1 VHVLRTP
8 IDKMGAQR
16 EQWDDGNNV
25 LAVAPGVVLG
35 YERNTT
41 TQPLPDRRRHR
52 DHPGGRLRARPGPRR
67 AALHHLPHGTR
78 SSRRTRGGDVME
90 SAVQGDNVANL
101 RGRSFLKELDF
112 TVEEWT
118 HLLDLA
124 QRLKFERSIGTTHQ
138 RLAGANLALIFE
150 KASTRT
156 RSAFEVAAHHQG
168 AHVTYL
174 DPEGSHFGHKESVKD
189 TARVLGRMYDGI
201 EYRGFSQAT
210 VELLAQHAGVPV
222 WNGLTDEWHPTQS
235 LCDML
240 TMREAVHKEDNR
252 IAFAYC
258 GDARNN
264 VANSLLVAGAMLGMD
279 VRMVGPEVLWN
290 PPAVIAAARDIAA
303 GTGARITHTADPAAG
318 VYGVDVVYTDVWV
331 SMGEPASAWDDRIAL
346 LTPYQVNAELLERTG
361 DPAVKF
367 MHCLP
372 ALHDRISSVG
382 EELYAAHGLS
392 ALEVTDEVFESGHSI
407 VFDQAENRMHT
418 IEAVLVATLAG

>member
-1 VHVLRTP
+1 MITHV
-8 IDKMGAQR
+8 R
-16 EQWDDGNNV
+16 EGGELTLGRADGV
-25 LAVAPGVVLG
+25 LK
-35 YERNTT
+35 
-41 TQPLPDRRRHR
+41 
-52 DHPGGRLRARPGPRR
+52 
-67 AALHHLPHGTR
+67 
-78 SSRRTRGGDVME
+78 
-90 SAVQGDNVANL
+90 
-101 RGRSFLKELDF
+101 GRSFLKELDF
-112 TVEEWT
+112 TVEEWR

-124 QRLKFERSIGTTHQ
+124 HRLKLERAVRMRRQ

-156 RSAFEVAAHHQG
+156 RCAFEVAAHHQG

-201 EYRGFSQAT
+201 EYRGFSQDT
-210 VELLAQHAGVPV
+210 VELLAAHSGVPV

-240 TMREAVHKEDNR
+240 TMREATGKADGE

-279 VRMVGPEVLWN
+279 VRMVAPESLWN
-290 PPAVIAAARDIAA
+290 PPAVVAAARKIADA
-303 GTGARITHTADPAAG
+303 SGARITHTADPAAG
-318 VYGVDVVYTDVWV
+318 VVGVDVLYTDVWV
-331 SMGEPASAWDDRIAL
+331 SMGEPAAAWAERIAL

-361 DPAVKF
+361 NPDVKF

-372 ALHDRISSVG
+372 ALHNRECEVG
-382 EELYAAHGLS
+382 ENLYAEHGLS
-392 ALEVTDEVFESGHSI
+392 ALEVTEDVFESAHSI

-418 IEAVLVATLAG
+418 IEAVLVATLGG

>member
-1 VHVLRTP
+1 
-8 IDKMGAQR
+8 
-16 EQWDDGNNV
+16 
-25 LAVAPGVVLG
+25 
-35 YERNTT
+35 
-41 TQPLPDRRRHR
+41 
-52 DHPGGRLRARPGPRR
+52 
-67 AALHHLPHGTR
+67 
-78 SSRRTRGGDVME
+78 ME
-90 SAVQGDNVANL
+90 SAIHGEQAVHL

-112 TVEEWT
+112 SVAEWR

-124 QRLKFERSIGTTHQ
+124 QRLKFERSVGSPRQ
-138 RLAGANLALIFE
+138 RLVGANLALIFE

-156 RSAFEVAAHHQG
+156 RCAFEVAARHQG

-189 TARVLGRMYDGI
+189 SARVLGRMYDGI

-210 VELLAQHAGVPV
+210 VEQLAKYAGVPV

-240 TMREAVHKEDNR
+240 TMHEAVHKEDNR

-279 VRMVGPEVLWN
+279 VRMVGPETLWN
-290 PPAVIAAARDIAA
+290 PPAVIDAARDIALS
-303 GTGARITHTADPAAG
+303 TGARITHTTDPLAG

-331 SMGEPASAWDDRIAL
+331 SMGEPASAWNDRIAL
-346 LTPYQVNAELLERTG
+346 LTPYQVSAELLEHSG
-361 DPAVKF
+361 NPDVKF

-372 ALHDRISSVG
+372 ALHDRNSSVG

-392 ALEVTDEVFESGHSI
+392 ALEVTDEVFESKHSV

-418 IEAVLVATLAG
+418 IEAVLVATLGG